1 MEISISS
8 LVAQII
14 NFAIMFFLFSRFAAK
29 PLSNQI
35 EDRRKLIAKIKK
47 ADELYKE
54 KIDEA
59 EGKAHGIIQNAMT
72 QKDKILTEG
81 ETLALKQ
88 QVEIVN
94 EANHNAE
101 KIILEAKYTGKV
113 MEQELEKK
121 FVEAVKTTSKS
132 VVKKL
137 LQKDIDLQ
145 HQYVEELVKQSIQ
158 S

>member
-8 LVAQII
+8 LFAQII
-14 NFAIMFFLFSRFAAK
+14 NFGIMFFIFAKFAAR
-29 PLSNQI
+29 PLSHQI

-59 EGKAHGIIQNAMT
+59 ENKAQSIIHDAT
-72 QKDKILTEG
+72 QQKEKILSEG

-88 QVEIVN
+88 QVEIIN
-94 EANHNAE
+94 EANHHAD
-101 KIILEAKYTGKV
+101 KIILEAKYASKI

-121 FVEAVKTTSKS
+121 FIGAVKTTSKS

-145 HQYVEELVKQSIQ
+145 QTYVEELVKQSIQ
-158 S
+158 

>member
-8 LVAQII
+8 LVAQLI
-14 NFAIMFFLFSRFAAK
+14 NFGVIFFLFSRFAAR

-35 EDRRKLIAKIKK
+35 EKRRKLIAKIKK

-59 EGKAHGIIQNAMT
+59 ENKAHDIIQGAT
-72 QKDKILTEG
+72 QQKNKIITEG

-94 EANHNAE
+94 EANHHAE
-101 KIILEAKYTGKV
+101 KIILEAKYTTKV

-121 FVEAVKTTSKS
+121 FVDAVKTTSKS

-145 HQYVEELVKQSIQ
+145 HTYIEELVKQSVK
-158 S
+158 